1 MSALSLRQAIRS
13 TTDFATSFVRRAT
26 THDTGPRLRS
36 AASTSSLFAVELRHL
51 RYFVAVAEELNFT
64 RAASRLRTSQPSLS
78 QQIRQLEA
86 EVDVPL
92 LDRSR
97 HHVLLTDAG
106 RIFLREVKDILG
118 RIEHARRLA
127 QQAADGRAGELA
139 VGTFPA
145 ADARIVPS
153 LRPLI
158 AARLPHVHLV
168 LHSKY
173 AVDPANGLHSG
184 ALDVAF
190 MRGPLTDE
198 RLEVVE
204 LLREPIVAVMPAH
217 HALARRKQI
226 PVSLLD
232 DLPCITMDR
241 TLAPALH
248 DAIALVYRQAQI
260 RMHAV
265 SRADNVLGHLQLV
278 QEGLGFALLPE
289 SVGALL
295 PPGVV
300 LKPLATNPPP
310 MVSIV
315 VAWKRG
321 NASPL
326 VRAFVD
332 LVRESLGA
340 RGSTAQPQKHKRARR

>member
-1 MSALSLRQAIRS
+1 M
-13 TTDFATSFVRRAT
+13 
-26 THDTGPRLRS
+26 G
-36 AASTSSLFAVELRHL
+36 VELRHL

-64 RAASRLRTSQPSLS
+64 RAAERLRTSQPSLS

-86 EVDVPL
+86 VVGVPL

-97 HHVLLTDAG
+97 HHVALTDGG

-118 RIEHARRLA
+118 RIEHAGRLA
-127 QQAADGRAGELA
+127 KQAADGRAGELA

-145 ADARIVPS
+145 ADVRIVPA
-153 LRPLI
+153 LRPLV
-158 AARLPHVHLV
+158 ATRLPHVRLV

-173 AVDPANGLHSG
+173 AVEPGQGLQTG

-190 MRGPLTDE
+190 VRGPLSDD
-198 RLEVVE
+198 RLEILE
-204 LLREPIVAVMPAH
+204 LLREPIVAVLPAH
-217 HALARRKQI
+217 HPLARRKRI

-248 DAIALVYRQAQI
+248 DAIELVYRQAHI

-289 SVGALL
+289 SVGSLL

-300 LKPLATNPPP
+300 LKPLASDPPP
-310 MVSIV
+310 TVSIA

-321 NASPL
+321 NPSPL

-332 LVRESLGA
+332 LVRESCGTRGA
-340 RGSTAQPQKHKRARR
+340 TTHPPGQARRRRAGVTSRR